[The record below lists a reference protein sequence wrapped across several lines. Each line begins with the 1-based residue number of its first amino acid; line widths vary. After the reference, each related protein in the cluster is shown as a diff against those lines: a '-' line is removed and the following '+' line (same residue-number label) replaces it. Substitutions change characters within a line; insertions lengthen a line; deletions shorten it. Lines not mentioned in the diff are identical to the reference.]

1 MDVGMS
7 LGREGWRCL
16 SQFRG
21 LNWPGHQVCLGSN
34 PEFVTFKA
42 LLFCFHFGYQESF
55 LWDLV

>member
-1 MDVGMS
+1 MS